1 LALVSNSLHFIAS
14 VIQLFLQN
22 NGAFGMYSGLR
33 NPLKL
38 ISSVTPVRAIAT
50 ALVFHSCLAELN

>member
-1 LALVSNSLHFIAS
+1 VLYCNSYKL
-14 VIQLFLQN
+14 N

-38 ISSVTPVRAIAT
+38 MSYVTPLMAIAT
-50 ALVFHSCLAELN
+50 ALLSLVFFF

>member
-1 LALVSNSLHFIAS
+1 
-14 VIQLFLQN
+14 
-22 NGAFGMYSGLR
+22 LR

-38 ISSVTPVRAIAT
+38 MSYVTPVMAIAT

>member
-38 ISSVTPVRAIAT
+38 ISYVTPVMAIAT